1 MTPEKY
7 LEAARVKRGF
17 NQPMNMRELAAA
29 YGMAY
34 GKIRS
39 LALSE
44 DFPMAHGVVF
54 PKDFERWLAKARRPR
69 AGADPR
75 QNAADTSHALGSRN
89 GSPGASPRS
98 VGSRLSLNLS
108 PSLRG
113 GSETYA

>member
-1 MTPEKY
+1 MTPEQY

-34 GKIRS
+34 GKIRG

-69 AGADPR
+69 AGAGPR
-75 QNAADTSHALGSRN
+75 QSAADTSRGLGSRN
-89 GSPGASPRS
+89 GSPSASPHS

-108 PSLRG
+108 PSLRA
-113 GSETYA
+113 GSETYV

>member
-1 MTPEKY
+1 MTSAED

-34 GKIRS
+34 GKIRN

-69 AGADPR
+69 AGADLP
-75 QNAADTSHALGSRN
+75 QSAAGTSRVLVSRN
-89 GSPGASPRS
+89 GLPAASPRS
-98 VGSRLSLNLS
+98 AGSRLSLNLS

-113 GSETYA
+113 GSETYV

>member
-1 MTPEKY
+1 MTSAEY

-34 GKIRS
+34 GKIRT

-54 PKDFERWLAKARRPR
+54 PKDFERWLVKARRPR
-69 AGADPR
+69 AGADLR
-75 QNAADTSHALGSRN
+75 QSAADTSRGPGSRS
-89 GSPGASPRS
+89 GLPAASPRS
-98 VGSRLSLNLS
+98 AGSRLSLNLS

-113 GSETYA
+113 GSETYV

>member
-1 MTPEKY
+1 MTSAEY
-7 LEAARVKRGF
+7 FEAARVKRGF

-69 AGADPR
+69 AGANPL
-75 QNAADTSHALGSRN
+75 QNAADTSRGLGSRN

-98 VGSRLSLNLS
+98 GGSRLSLNLS